1 MLLKEKILV
10 VSLVP
15 SRCITKILLGFC
27 VGEGFF
33 PRDFFSLLRAKALP
47 SYEVLHLKMNV
58 GKEGF
63 FSSDLQLLLSFTFKV
78 SKQNVKI
85 CSL

>member
-47 SYEVLHLKMNV
+47 SYEVLHLTMNV

-63 FSSDLQLLLSFTFKV
+63 FSSDLQLLLSFIF
-78 SKQNVKI
+78 
-85 CSL
+85 